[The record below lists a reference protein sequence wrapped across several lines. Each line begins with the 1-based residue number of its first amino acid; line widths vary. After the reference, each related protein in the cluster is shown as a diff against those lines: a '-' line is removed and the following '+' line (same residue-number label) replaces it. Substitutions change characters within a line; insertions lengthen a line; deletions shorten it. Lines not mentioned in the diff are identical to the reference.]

1 MVGGAAL
8 VAVAVLGWFGWHDE
22 EMVKSHVAVEVL
34 YPLASIVP
42 LFLL

>member
-22 EMVKSHVAVEVL
+22 EIESSGMWRWR
-34 YPLASIVP
+34 YCTR
-42 LFLL
+42 